1 MRRIVVVMATLVCA
15 PPLIAVAQTDP
26 SKDVEAVE
34 HARMDAVGRRDR
46 EAIARFLA
54 DDFAAIDGR
63 GRFRTRDQYLEG
75 FRPGSTPIKLVHD
88 EVLIRMY
95 GATAIITGRSAI
107 TRADGAPGFTR
118 YTHVY
123 VKQATGWKMVAMHN
137 SNVEAPPVFA
147 ASK

>member
-15 PPLIAVAQTDP
+15 TPLAAVAQTDP

-137 SNVEAPPVFA
+137 SNVEAPPVA
-147 ASK
+147 VASR